1 MRALLLSFFVVL
13 ISFPVMADNIPF
25 DSLQW
30 KARTLVLTGERDDPL
45 VIGQIVA
52 FKKNVDGLRDRQI
65 AVIRFDGENIY
76 EMEEFSRFDYRGR
89 YDMDANL
96 QRYYEKEM
104 QSDNDKFSLVL
115 FGKDGL
121 FKEVWKEREE
131 IVPLES
137 VFEIIDA
144 MPMRQREMQE

>member
-96 QRYYEKEM
+96 QRY
-104 QSDNDKFSLVL
+104 
-115 FGKDGL
+115 
-121 FKEVWKEREE
+121 
-131 IVPLES
+131 
-137 VFEIIDA
+137 
-144 MPMRQREMQE
+144 